1 MGEVVK
7 ECIDSFIMDIN
18 HAIDWKYLKSRRML
32 KKQVNEII
40 FQIDFYSSKYND
52 NSRIEIR
59 SECRVWCR
67 RYDKSLTI
75 KSGIA
80 NISFLAEAGYWWD
93 IQKENSRE
101 NTFQSIIKELQ
112 TKVLP
117 IVEEMEKDYN
127 SGLRELVYRYGF
139 NAFSNSIQ
147 FIDEVLGREEAFQ
160 AAGEYSKNF
169 SEMERNIL
177 KRFAR
182 GECKLVNERNL
193 HYMIEN
199 QLITV

>member
-101 NTFQSIIKELQ
+101 NTFQSIIKEIQ

-147 FIDEVLGREEAFQ
+147 FIDEVLGREEAFR

>member
-101 NTFQSIIKELQ
+101 NTFQSIIKEIQ

-147 FIDEVLGREEAFQ
+147 FIDEVLGREEAFH

-193 HYMIEN
+193 YYMIEN

>member
-67 RYDKSLTI
+67 RYDKTLTI

-101 NTFQSIIKELQ
+101 NTFQSIIKEIQ

-147 FIDEVLGREEAFQ
+147 FIDEVLGREEAFR

>member
-139 NAFSNSIQ
+139 NAFFNSIQ
-147 FIDEVLGREEAFQ
+147 FIDEVLGREEAFR

>member
-101 NTFQSIIKELQ
+101 NTFQPIIKEIQ

-147 FIDEVLGREEAFQ
+147 FIDEVLGREEAFH

>member
-101 NTFQSIIKELQ
+101 NTFQPIIKEIQ

-147 FIDEVLGREEAFQ
+147 FIDEVLGREEAFR

>member
-40 FQIDFYSSKYND
+40 FQIDFYSSNYND

-101 NTFQSIIKELQ
+101 NTFQPIIKEIQ

-147 FIDEVLGREEAFQ
+147 FIDEVLGREEAFH

>member
-147 FIDEVLGREEAFQ
+147 FIDEVLGREEAFR